1 MAISIAA
8 LGKGDVGDCFAD
20 ARNDIKRWAGTKA
33 GPYGV
38 RRFWKGSARRAA
50 LGDTTIN
57 QKVLSSKGVRSRGK
71 PPHIGVI
78 RVYD

>member
-1 MAISIAA
+1 MAISIATF
-8 LGKGDVGDCFAD
+8 GKGDIGDCFSD
-20 ARNDIKRWAGTKA
+20 ACNDIKRWAGTKA

-38 RRFWKGSARRAA
+38 RRFWKGSTRRAA

-57 QKVLSSKGVRSRGK
+57 QKAISSKGVRSLGN
-71 PPHIGVI
+71 PPHTIAI